1 VARSSKKSQKK
12 KATRARPKS
21 GARIKDAPR
30 KKTLAAKKKK
40 TVAKVTPKKATAK
53 KPAASKRGSLK
64 KVAPRVAKKAASK
77 AAPAKP
83 AAKKAAPA
91 KAAPKKAAPK
101 KAAPKKAAPKKA
113 APAAAKPAAPAAP
126 PEAPPKPRKPPKPEV
141 SPADIRKIRVQLE
154 AQREDLTKEAT
165 ELEEGSFTSTQS
177 EMSGEASFD
186 EEYADAGSFT
196 FEREKELSISNNIR
210 DLLEKVN
217 RALHA
222 IDRGTYGICENC
234 GNPIARDRL
243 LALPYTT
250 LCLRC
255 KQLDERSR

>member
-1 VARSSKKSQKK
+1 MARSSKKSQKK

-91 KAAPKKAAPK
+91 